1 MEELN
6 AALNAEFFEAA
17 KGEGEPIGFS
27 DEQYAKCMEKYIR
40 FNKEESRIE
49 SVIRKE
55 RIRAAAQPD
64 VFLTF

>member
-6 AALNAEFFEAA
+6 ARLNAEFFEAA

-27 DEQYAKCMEKYIR
+27 EEEHAKCMEEYIR
-40 FNKEESRIE
+40 FNREESKIE
-49 SVIRKE
+49 SVIREE

-64 VFLTF
+64 VYLTF